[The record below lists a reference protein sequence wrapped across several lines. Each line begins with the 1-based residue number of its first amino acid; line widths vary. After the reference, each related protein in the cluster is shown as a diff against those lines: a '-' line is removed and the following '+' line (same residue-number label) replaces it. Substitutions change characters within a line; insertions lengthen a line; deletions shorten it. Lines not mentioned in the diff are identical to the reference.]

1 MHFAYYTLYKLLHK
15 NNTTPLYSQ
24 RKYIIRTFVG
34 YIFFSTSV
42 TPFVTP
48 FVTPMQFSC
57 KTKSTVLCTFRIVV
71 WRSKFRPSE
80 ACRLW
85 DIYRT
90 QPMSHK
96 WLYFVH
102 TYARALRHYAL
113 FVFMV
118 HYRHKKSGQIS
129 ADMPF
134 LLVLEHF
141 SVLCKHF
148 LSWLFS
154 WLLVACI
161 ALACRVCVW
170 CRICD
175 WRGWYFGRFCG
186 RFSVCIRL
194 AFERSSCGIN
204 ICHSICV

>member
-1 MHFAYYTLYKLLHK
+1 MNCRKKCIKGLTRVHFAYYTPYKLLHK
-15 NNTTPLYSQ
+15 NSTTPLYSQ

-34 YIFFSTSV
+34 YTFFSTSV

-71 WRSKFRPSE
+71 WRPKFRPSE

-102 TYARALRHYAL
+102 TYARVTPLRTFRFHGPLWAQKKRTNIRWYA
-113 FVFMV
+113 VF
-118 HYRHKKSGQIS
+118 
-129 ADMPF
+129 
-134 LLVLEHF
+134 
-141 SVLCKHF
+141 
-148 LSWLFS
+148 
-154 WLLVACI
+154 ACFRAI
-161 ALACRVCVW
+161 
-170 CRICD
+170 
-175 WRGWYFGRFCG
+175 FGA
-186 RFSVCIRL
+186 VQ
-194 AFERSSCGIN
+194 AFP
-204 ICHSICV
+204 